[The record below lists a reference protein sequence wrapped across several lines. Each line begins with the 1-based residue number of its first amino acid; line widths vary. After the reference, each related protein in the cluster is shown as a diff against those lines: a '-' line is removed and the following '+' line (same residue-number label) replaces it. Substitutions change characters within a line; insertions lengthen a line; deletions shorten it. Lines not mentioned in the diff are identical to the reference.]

1 MEKGTLQLGTSKFS
15 GIICDWSFTFWYG
28 AASMLWNEV
37 KELLKH
43 KLPEAVQH
51 LWIEPLTC
59 LRADENN
66 IELACPDKF
75 FCSWV
80 KENYL
85 QIIQESLVQL
95 GKDSA
100 QIHFSVS
107 PASANEQTL
116 SLLESTSREQL
127 RLPAIP
133 EAYSNIRNLHPR
145 YTFSE
150 FMVGE
155 SNLLAHSAC
164 KAIAN
169 GETSFGSSLYINAGT
184 GLGKSHLTH
193 AVAHTIVNNFPGT
206 RLYYLTAQ
214 QFSSEMVSRIKSN
227 TMDEFKA
234 KYHNNCDILLI
245 EDVHSLTGKVK
256 TQEEL
261 NELLDVLMKSGKR
274 IILTGSNAPRELTNI
289 DEGFRSRMSAGLI
302 STINPPDL
310 QTSRL
315 IIERKAANCK
325 LQLEEEVVEYLAQC
339 IKGDIRK
346 LESAIVG
353 LKAKSSLLQRSPDLA
368 MAKEVV
374 AEIIGSSQELSA
386 ELIRDF
392 IARHF
397 KVSISDLQSKSRK
410 KTIAFPRQVSMYL
423 ARKYTEQGLME
434 IGKAF
439 NRDHST
445 VLHSV
450 RVITEA
456 MSRNGSIRGQVEL
469 LARKLQK

>member
-1 MEKGTLQLGTSKFS
+1 MEKGTLQLGANKFS
-15 GIICDWSFTFWYG
+15 GRICLWTFYIQDG
-28 AASMLWNEV
+28 VTSMLWNEV

-43 KLPEAVQH
+43 KMPEAVQH

-59 LRADENN
+59 ISSDENH
-66 IELACPDKF
+66 IELSCPDKF
-75 FCSWV
+75 FCGWV

-85 QIIQESLVQL
+85 KIIQESLVQL
-95 GKDSA
+95 GKASA
-100 QIHFSVS
+100 KVHFSIA
-107 PASANEQTL
+107 PARSNEQTL
-116 SLLESTSREQL
+116 PLLECNTREQL

-145 YTFSE
+145 YTFEE

-155 SNLLAHSAC
+155 SNLLAHTAC

-169 GETSFGSSLYINAGT
+169 GETSFGPSLYINAGT

-193 AVAHTIVNNFPGT
+193 AVAHNIANNSPGT
-206 RLYYLTAQ
+206 RLFYLTAQ
-214 QFSSEMVSRIKSN
+214 QFSSEMVSRIKTNS
-227 TMDEFKA
+227 MDEFKT

-245 EDVHSLTGKVK
+245 EDVQSLTGKVK

-261 NELLDVLMKSGKR
+261 NELLDVLIKSGKR
-274 IILTGSNAPRELTNI
+274 IILTGSSVPRALTNI

-315 IIERKAANCK
+315 IIKRKAVYSK
-325 LQLEEEVVEYLAQC
+325 LQLDEDLVEYLAQS

-346 LESAIVG
+346 IESAIVG
-353 LKAKSSLLQRSPDLA
+353 LKAKSSLLHKNPDLA

-374 AEIIGSSQELSA
+374 AEIIGNSQELSA

-392 IARHF
+392 IARQF
-397 KVSISDLQSKSRK
+397 RLTVSDLQSNH
-410 KTIAFPRQVSMYL
+410 
-423 ARKYTEQGLME
+423 ARK
-434 IGKAF
+434 I
-439 NRDHST
+439 
-445 VLHSV
+445 
-450 RVITEA
+450 
-456 MSRNGSIRGQVEL
+456 
-469 LARKLQK
+469 

>member
-1 MEKGTLQLGTSKFS
+1 
-15 GIICDWSFTFWYG
+15 
-28 AASMLWNEV
+28 MLWNEV
-37 KELLKH
+37 KELLKE
-43 KLPEAVQH
+43 KLPEAVQN

-59 LRADENN
+59 IRADENH
-66 IELACPDKF
+66 IELVCPDKF

-85 QIIQESLVQL
+85 KIIQESLAQL
-95 GKDSA
+95 GKTSA
-100 QIHFSVS
+100 KIHLTVS
-107 PASANEQTL
+107 PTRANEQTL
-116 SLLESTSREQL
+116 PLLEGNSPEQL

-133 EAYSNIRNLHPR
+133 EIYSNIRNLHPR
-145 YTFSE
+145 YTFEE

-155 SNLLAHSAC
+155 SNLLAQTAC

-169 GETSFGSSLYINAGT
+169 GDMSFGSSLYINAGT

-193 AVAHTIVNNFPGT
+193 AVAHTIVNNYPGT

-214 QFSSEMVSRIKSN
+214 QFSSEMVSGIKSN
-227 TMDEFKA
+227 TMDEFKS
-234 KYHNNCDILLI
+234 KYHNNCDVLLI
-245 EDVHSLTGKVK
+245 EDVQSLTGKVK

-274 IILTGSNAPRELTNI
+274 IILTGSNAPRALVNI
-289 DEGFRSRMSAGLI
+289 DDGFRSRMSSGLI

-315 IIERKAANCK
+315 IIERKAANFN
-325 LQLEEEVVEYLAQC
+325 LQLEEDLVEYLAQC
-339 IKGDIRK
+339 IRGDIRK

-353 LKAKSSLLQRSPDLA
+353 LKAKSSLLKKLPDLA

-392 IARHF
+392 IARQF
-397 KVSISDLQSKSRK
+397 KVTVSDLQSKSRK
-410 KTIAFPRQVSMYL
+410 KTIAFPRQISMYL

-434 IGKAF
+434 IGRAF

>member
-1 MEKGTLQLGTSKFS
+1 
-15 GIICDWSFTFWYG
+15 
-28 AASMLWNEV
+28 MLWNEV
-37 KELLKH
+37 KEILKH

-59 LRADENN
+59 IKADKDHL
-66 IELACPDKF
+66 ELGCPDKF
-75 FCSWV
+75 FCIWV

-85 QIIQESLVQL
+85 GIIQDVLAEM
-95 GKDSA
+95 GK
-100 QIHFSVS
+100 
-107 PASANEQTL
+107 ASARVSFSISAKDGNVQAVP
-116 SLLESTSREQL
+116 LLDNKGQEQL
-127 RLPAIP
+127 RLPSIP
-133 EAYSNIRNLHPR
+133 EVYSNIRNLHPR
-145 YTFSE
+145 YTFEE

-164 KAIAN
+164 QSIAN
-169 GETSFGSSLYINAGT
+169 GDTSLGPSLYINGGS

-193 AVAHTIVNNFPGT
+193 AVAHTIINNFPGT

-214 QFSSEMVSRIKSN
+214 QFSAEMVSRIKSN
-227 TMDEFKA
+227 SMEEFKA
-234 KYHNNCDILLI
+234 KYHNNCDVLLI
-245 EDVHSLTGKVK
+245 EDVHSLTGKIK

-274 IILTGSNAPRELTNI
+274 IILTGAAAPRDLNNI

-302 STINPPDL
+302 SKINPPDL

-315 IIERKAANCK
+315 IVKRKAANSK
-325 LQLEEEVVEYLAQC
+325 LELDEELVEYLAQS

-346 LESAIVG
+346 IESAIVG
-353 LKAKSSLLQRSPDLA
+353 LKAKSSLLKRTPDFA
-368 MAKEVV
+368 MVKEVV
-374 AEIIGSSQELSA
+374 AEIIGSSQHLTVEH
-386 ELIRDF
+386 IRDF
-392 IARHF
+392 IARQF
-397 KVSISDLQSKSRK
+397 KVSIADIQSKSRK

-423 ARKYTEQGLME
+423 ARKYTEHGLAE

-456 MSRNGSIRGQVEL
+456 ISRNGSIRGQVEL
-469 LARKLQK
+469 LAQKLQK

>member
-1 MEKGTLQLGTSKFS
+1 
-15 GIICDWSFTFWYG
+15 
-28 AASMLWNEV
+28 MLWNEV

-59 LRADENN
+59 IKEDENH

-85 QIIQESLVQL
+85 KVIQESLIQL
-95 GKDSA
+95 GNNRAK
-100 QIHFSVS
+100 IHLSYKNTS
-107 PASANEQTL
+107 EIEQTQP
-116 SLLESTSREQL
+116 LLEGSTREQL

-133 EAYSNIRNLHPR
+133 EAFSNIKNLHPK
-145 YTFSE
+145 YTFEE

-164 KAIAN
+164 KAMAN

-193 AVAHTIVNNFPGT
+193 AVAHTIVNNYPGT
-206 RLYYLTAQ
+206 RLYYLTAK

-227 TMDEFKA
+227 TMDEFKL
-234 KYHNNCDILLI
+234 KYHNNCDVLLI
-245 EDVHSLTGKVK
+245 EDVQCLTGKVK

-261 NELLDVLMKSGKR
+261 NELLDVLIKSGKR
-274 IILTGSNAPRELTNI
+274 IILTGSNTPRDLTNI

-315 IIERKAANCK
+315 IIKRKAVNCR
-325 LQLEEEVVEYLAQC
+325 LQIEEDLVEYLAQS
-339 IKGDIRK
+339 IRGDIRK

-353 LKAKSSLLQRSPDLA
+353 LRAKSSLLQRSPDLA

-374 AEIIGSSQELSA
+374 AEIIGNSQELSA

-392 IARHF
+392 IARQF
-397 KVSISDLQSKSRK
+397 KVSVSDMQSKSRK

-423 ARKYTEQGLME
+423 ARKYTDQALAE

-456 MSRNGSIRGQVEL
+456 VSRNGSVRGQLEL
-469 LARKLQK
+469 LAKKLRQ

>member
-1 MEKGTLQLGTSKFS
+1 
-15 GIICDWSFTFWYG
+15 
-28 AASMLWNEV
+28 MLWDEV
-37 KELLKH
+37 KETLKY
-43 KLPEAVQH
+43 KLPEPVQH

-59 LRADENN
+59 ISAGENVL
-66 IELACPDKF
+66 ELGCPDKF

-85 QIIQESLVQL
+85 QVMQESLTQL
-95 GKDSA
+95 GKGA
-100 QIHFSVS
+100 V
-107 PASANEQTL
+107 NL
-116 SLLESTSREQL
+116 SLTVVPALAADRDAAPAGNSTREQL

-133 EAYSNIRNLHPR
+133 ETYSNIKNLHPR
-145 YTFSE
+145 YTFEE
-150 FMVGE
+150 FMVGD
-155 SNLLAHSAC
+155 SNVLAHTAC

-169 GETSFGSSLYINAGT
+169 GETFFGPSLYINAST

-193 AVAHTIVNNFPGT
+193 AVAHTIMSSYPGT

-214 QFSSEMVSRIKSN
+214 QFSSEMVARIRSN
-227 TMDEFKA
+227 TMDQFKA
-234 KYHNNCDILLI
+234 KYHNNCDVLLI
-245 EDVHSLTGKVK
+245 EDVQSLTGKAK

-261 NELLDVLMKSGKR
+261 NETLDILMKAGKR
-274 IILTGSNAPRELTNI
+274 IILTGSAVPRSLKNI
-289 DEGFRSRMSAGLI
+289 DDGFRSRMSAGLI

-315 IIERKAANCK
+315 IIARKAANSR
-325 LQLEEEVVEYLAQC
+325 LSLSEDLMEYLAQSVR
-339 IKGDIRK
+339 GDIRR

-353 LKAKSSLLQRSPDLA
+353 LKAKSVLLQKNPDLA
-368 MAKEVV
+368 MAKEVL
-374 AEIIGSSQELSA
+374 AEIIGSSQTLSA

-392 IARHF
+392 IARQF
-397 KVSISDLQSKSRK
+397 RVSVSDLQSRSRK
-410 KTIAFPRQVSMYL
+410 KVIAFPRQISMYL
-423 ARKYTEQGLME
+423 ARKYTEEGLAE
-434 IGKAF
+434 IGRAF

-469 LARKLQK
+469 LAKKLRQ

>member
-1 MEKGTLQLGTSKFS
+1 
-15 GIICDWSFTFWYG
+15 
-28 AASMLWNEV
+28 MLWNEV

-59 LRADENN
+59 LRADENL
-66 IELACPDKF
+66 IELVCPDKF

-95 GKDSA
+95 GKGSA
-100 QIHFSVS
+100 QINFSVS
-107 PASANEQTL
+107 PASANEQSL
-116 SLLESTSREQL
+116 PLLESTGREQL

-133 EAYSNIRNLHPR
+133 EVYSNIRNLHPR
-145 YTFSE
+145 YTFAE

-169 GETSFGSSLYINAGT
+169 GEMSFGPSLYINAGT

-193 AVAHTIVNNFPGT
+193 AVAHNIVNNFPGT

-214 QFSSEMVSRIKSN
+214 QFSSEMVSGIKSN
-227 TMDEFKA
+227 TMDEFKT
-234 KYHNNCDILLI
+234 KYHKNCDILLI
-245 EDVHSLTGKVK
+245 EDVQSLAGKVK

-261 NELLDVLMKSGKR
+261 NELLDVLLKSGKR
-274 IILTGSNAPRELTNI
+274 IIITGSNAPRELTNI
-289 DEGFRSRMSAGLI
+289 DSGFRSRMSAGLI

-315 IIERKAANCK
+315 IICRKAVNCK
-325 LQLEEEVVEYLAQC
+325 LQLEEDVVEYLAQC

-353 LKAKSSLLQRSPDLA
+353 LKAKSSLLGRSPDLA

-374 AEIIGSSQELSA
+374 AEIVGNSQELSA

-397 KVSISDLQSKSRK
+397 KVSVADLQSKSRK
-410 KTIAFPRQVSMYL
+410 KTITFPRQLSMYL

-450 RVITEA
+450 RKITEA
-456 MSRNGSIRGQVEL
+456 ISRNGSIRGQVEL

>member
-1 MEKGTLQLGTSKFS
+1 
-15 GIICDWSFTFWYG
+15 
-28 AASMLWNEV
+28 MLWDQV
-37 KELLKH
+37 KELLKQ

-59 LRADENN
+59 VRADENHL
-66 IELACPDKF
+66 ELSCPDKF
-75 FCSWV
+75 VCSWV
-80 KENYL
+80 KENYFKV
-85 QIIQESLVQL
+85 IQESLVQL
-95 GKDSA
+95 GKTSA
-100 QIHFSVS
+100 KINFSIS
-107 PASANEQTL
+107 TASQYEQTV
-116 SLLESTSREQL
+116 SLLEGTGQEQL

-145 YTFSE
+145 YTFEE

-164 KAIAN
+164 QAIAN
-169 GETSFGSSLYINAGT
+169 GETSLGPSLYINAGT

-193 AVAHTIVNNFPGT
+193 AVAHAIVNNFPGT

-227 TMDEFKA
+227 SMDQFKE
-234 KYHNNCDILLI
+234 KYHNHCDVLLI
-245 EDVHSLTGKVK
+245 EDVQSLTGKVK

-274 IILTGSNAPRELTNI
+274 IILTGSSVPRELTNI

-302 STINPPDL
+302 STIKPPDL

-315 IIERKAANCK
+315 IIKRKAANCK
-325 LQLEEEVVEYLAQC
+325 LDIDDDLVEYLAQ
-339 IKGDIRK
+339 IIRGDIRK

-353 LKAKSSLLQRSPDLA
+353 LKAKSTMLQKSPDLS

-374 AEIIGSSQELSA
+374 AEIIGNSQELSA

-392 IARHF
+392 IARQF
-397 KVSISDLQSKSRK
+397 KVSVSDMQSKSRK
-410 KTIAFPRQVSMYL
+410 KIIAFPRQVSMYL
-423 ARKYTEQGLME
+423 ARKYTEQGLVE

-456 MSRNGSIRGQVEL
+456 ISRNGSIRGQVKL
-469 LARKLQK
+469 LAKKLQK

>member
-1 MEKGTLQLGTSKFS
+1 
-15 GIICDWSFTFWYG
+15 
-28 AASMLWNEV
+28 MLWNEI
-37 KELLKH
+37 KEILRY

-51 LWIEPLTC
+51 LWIEPMACTG
-59 LRADENN
+59 ADENR
-66 IELACPDKF
+66 IDLACPDKF
-75 FCSWV
+75 FCSWI

-85 QIIQESLVQL
+85 KVIEESLKEL
-95 GKDSA
+95 GKTA
-100 QIHFSVS
+100 VQIHFSVS
-107 PASANEQTL
+107 NPSPQEQRIP
-116 SLLESTSREQL
+116 LLEGNGNREQL

-133 EAYSNIRNLHPR
+133 QVNTSIRNLHPR
-145 YTFSE
+145 YTFEE

-169 GETSFGSSLYINAGT
+169 GDTSFGSSLYINAGS

-193 AVAHTIVNNFPGT
+193 AVAHTIVDHFPGT

-214 QFSSEMVSRIKSN
+214 QFSTEMVSRIKSN
-227 TMDEFKA
+227 SMDEFKN
-234 KYHNNCDILLI
+234 KYHNYCDVLLI
-245 EDVHSLTGKVK
+245 EDVQSLTGKAK

-261 NELLDVLMKSGKR
+261 NEILDVLMKSGKR
-274 IILTGSNAPRELTNI
+274 IILTGSAIPRELTNI

-310 QTSRL
+310 HTSRL
-315 IIERKAANCK
+315 IINRKAKNCN
-325 LQLEEEVVEYLAQC
+325 LLLDEELIEYLAQS
-339 IKGDIRK
+339 IRGDIRK

-353 LKAKSSLLQRSPDLA
+353 LKAKSSLLRREPDIA

-374 AEIIGSSQELSA
+374 SEIIGNSQDLSA
-386 ELIRDF
+386 EFIRDF
-392 IARHF
+392 IARQF
-397 KVSISDLQSKSRK
+397 KISIRDLQSKSRK

-423 ARKYTEQGLME
+423 ARKYTEQGLAE

-450 RVITEA
+450 RVISEA

-469 LARKLQK
+469 LGKKLQK

>member
-1 MEKGTLQLGTSKFS
+1 
-15 GIICDWSFTFWYG
+15 
-28 AASMLWNEV
+28 MLWKEV
-37 KELLKH
+37 KDHLKH

-59 LRADENN
+59 IRDDENYL
-66 IELACPDKF
+66 ELECPDKF

-85 QIIQESLVQL
+85 KIIQETLNQL
-95 GKDSA
+95 GKTSA
-100 QIHFSVS
+100 KIHFSIS
-107 PASANEQTL
+107 RASVNEQTPP
-116 SLLESTSREQL
+116 LLEGNTREQL

-133 EAYSNIRNLHPR
+133 EVYSNIKNLHPR
-145 YTFSE
+145 YTFEE

-155 SNLLAHSAC
+155 SNLLAHTAC

-169 GETSFGSSLYINAGT
+169 GEPFFGSSLYINAGT

-193 AVAHTIVNNFPGT
+193 AVAHTIVNNSPGT

-227 TMDEFKA
+227 SMDEFKS
-234 KYHNNCDILLI
+234 KYHNNCDVLLI
-245 EDVHSLTGKVK
+245 EDVQSLTGKVK

-274 IILTGSNAPRELTNI
+274 IILTGSNVPKALTKI

-315 IIERKAANCK
+315 IIERKAANCN
-325 LQLEEEVVEYLAQC
+325 LQLEEDLVDYLAQC

-353 LKAKSSLLQRSPDLA
+353 LKAKSSLLKKNPDLA

-374 AEIIGSSQELSA
+374 SEIIDNSQELSA

-392 IARHF
+392 IARQF
-397 KVSISDLQSKSRK
+397 RLTISDLQSKSRK
-410 KTIAFPRQVSMYL
+410 KNITFPRQVSMYL

-469 LARKLQK
+469 LGRKLQK

>member
-1 MEKGTLQLGTSKFS
+1 
-15 GIICDWSFTFWYG
+15 
-28 AASMLWNEV
+28 MLWNEV
-37 KELLKH
+37 KELLKD

-59 LRADENN
+59 IKADENH

-85 QIIQESLVQL
+85 KVIQESLLQL
-95 GKDSA
+95 GKTSA
-100 QIHFSVS
+100 QIHFSVG
-107 PASANEQTL
+107 PDSANEQTVP
-116 SLLESTSREQL
+116 LLENGTREQL

-145 YTFSE
+145 YTFEE

-164 KAIAN
+164 SAIAN

-193 AVAHTIVNNFPGT
+193 SVAHTIVNNFPGT
-206 RLYYLTAQ
+206 RLYYVTAQ

-227 TMDEFKA
+227 SMDEFKT
-234 KYHNNCDILLI
+234 KYHNNCDVLLI
-245 EDVHSLTGKVK
+245 EDVQSLTGKVK

-261 NELLDVLMKSGKR
+261 NELLDVMIKSGRR

-302 STINPPDL
+302 SKINPPDL

-315 IIERKAANCK
+315 IIKRKAVNCK
-325 LQLEEEVVEYLAQC
+325 LQLEEDLVEYLAQC
-339 IKGDIRK
+339 IRGDIRK

-353 LKAKSSLLQRSPDLA
+353 LKAKSTLLQKNPDLA

-374 AEIIGSSQELSA
+374 AEIIGNSQELSA

-392 IARHF
+392 IARQF
-397 KVSISDLQSKSRK
+397 KVSVADMQSKSRK
-410 KTIAFPRQVSMYL
+410 KTVTFPRQVSMYL
-423 ARKYTEQGLME
+423 ARKYTEQGLVE

-450 RVITEA
+450 RVISAA

-469 LARKLQK
+469 LAEKMHK

>member
-1 MEKGTLQLGTSKFS
+1 
-15 GIICDWSFTFWYG
+15 
-28 AASMLWNEV
+28 MLWNEV
-37 KELLKH
+37 KEVLKH

-59 LRADENN
+59 IRSDDNL
-66 IELACPDKF
+66 IELVCPDKF

-85 QIIQESLVQL
+85 KIIQESLVQL
-95 GKDSA
+95 GKTSA
-100 QIHFSVS
+100 KIHFSVS
-107 PASANEQTL
+107 SANANEQTL
-116 SLLESTSREQL
+116 PLLEGNTREQL

-133 EAYSNIRNLHPR
+133 ESYSNIRHLHPR
-145 YTFSE
+145 YTFEE

-155 SNLLAHSAC
+155 SNLLAHTAC

-193 AVAHTIVNNFPGT
+193 AVAHTIANNFPGT

-214 QFSSEMVSRIKSN
+214 QFSSEMVAGIKSN
-227 TMDEFKA
+227 TMDEFKS
-234 KYHNNCDILLI
+234 KYHNHCDVLLI
-245 EDVHSLTGKVK
+245 EDVQSLTGKVK

-274 IILTGSNAPRELTNI
+274 IILTGSNAPRALANI
-289 DEGFRSRMSAGLI
+289 DDGFRSRMSAGLI

-315 IIERKAANCK
+315 IIKRKAENCK
-325 LQLEEEVVEYLAQC
+325 LELEEDLVEYLAQC

-353 LKAKSSLLQRSPDLA
+353 LKAKSTLLKKNPDLA

-374 AEIIGSSQELSA
+374 ADIIGNSQELSA
-386 ELIRDF
+386 EIIRDF
-392 IARHF
+392 IARQF
-397 KVSISDLQSKSRK
+397 RVTISDLQSKSRK
-410 KTIAFPRQVSMYL
+410 KAIAFPRQVSMYL

-434 IGKAF
+434 IGRAF

-469 LARKLQK
+469 LAKKLQK

>member
-1 MEKGTLQLGTSKFS
+1 
-15 GIICDWSFTFWYG
+15 
-28 AASMLWNEV
+28 MLWNEV
-37 KELLKH
+37 KELLKN

-59 LRADENN
+59 IKADENH

-85 QIIQESLVQL
+85 KVMQESLVQL
-95 GKDSA
+95 GKASA
-100 QIHFSVS
+100 QIHFSVG
-107 PASANEQTL
+107 PDSANEQAAL
-116 SLLESTSREQL
+116 LLENSTQKQL
-127 RLPAIP
+127 RLPAMP

-145 YTFSE
+145 YTFEE

-164 KAIAN
+164 NAIAN

-193 AVAHTIVNNFPGT
+193 AVAHTIVNNYPGT
-206 RLYYLTAQ
+206 RLFYLTAQ

-227 TMDEFKA
+227 SMDEFKT
-234 KYHNNCDILLI
+234 KYHNNCDVLLI
-245 EDVHSLTGKVK
+245 EDVQSLTGKVK

-261 NELLDVLMKSGKR
+261 NELLDVMIKSGRR

-302 STINPPDL
+302 SKINPPDL

-315 IIERKAANCK
+315 IIKRKAVNCK
-325 LQLEEEVVEYLAQC
+325 LQLEEDLVEYLAQC
-339 IKGDIRK
+339 IRGDIRK

-353 LKAKSSLLQRSPDLA
+353 LKAKSTLLQKNPDLA

-374 AEIIGSSQELSA
+374 AEIIGNSQELSA

-392 IARHF
+392 IARQF
-397 KVSISDLQSKSRK
+397 KVSVADMQSKSRK
-410 KTIAFPRQVSMYL
+410 KTVTFPRQVSMYL
-423 ARKYTEQGLME
+423 ARKYTEQGLVE

-450 RVITEA
+450 RVISAA

-469 LARKLQK
+469 LAEKMHK

>member
-1 MEKGTLQLGTSKFS
+1 
-15 GIICDWSFTFWYG
+15 
-28 AASMLWNEV
+28 MLWDEV
-37 KELLKH
+37 KDLLKH
-43 KLPEAVQH
+43 KLPEAVQQ

-59 LRADENN
+59 IRADENH

-75 FCSWV
+75 FCGWV

-85 QIIQESLVQL
+85 KIIQESLVQL
-95 GKDSA
+95 GKTSA
-100 QIHFSVS
+100 NIQFSVS
-107 PASANEQTL
+107 PPSAHEQL
-116 SLLESTSREQL
+116 LPLLEGNTREQL

-133 EAYSNIRNLHPR
+133 EVYSNIRNLHPR
-145 YTFSE
+145 YTFEE

-155 SNLLAHSAC
+155 SNLLAHTAC

-193 AVAHTIVNNFPGT
+193 AVAHTIVNSFPGT

-234 KYHNNCDILLI
+234 KYHNNCDVLLI
-245 EDVHSLTGKVK
+245 EDVQSLTGKVK
-256 TQEEL
+256 TQAEL
-261 NELLDVLMKSGKR
+261 NELLDVLIKSGKR
-274 IILTGSNAPRELTNI
+274 IILTGSNAPRALKNI

-302 STINPPDL
+302 STINPPDFK
-310 QTSRL
+310 TSRL

-325 LQLEEEVVEYLAQC
+325 LQLDEDMVEYLAQG

-353 LKAKSSLLQRSPDLA
+353 LKAKSSLLQRNPDFA
-368 MAKEVV
+368 MVKEIV
-374 AEIIGSSQELSA
+374 AEIVGSSQELSA

-392 IARHF
+392 IARQF
-397 KVSISDLQSKSRK
+397 KVSVPDMQSKSRK

-434 IGKAF
+434 IGRAF

>member
-1 MEKGTLQLGTSKFS
+1 
-15 GIICDWSFTFWYG
+15 
-28 AASMLWNEV
+28 MLWNDV
-37 KELLKH
+37 KEILKH

-51 LWIEPLTC
+51 LWIAPLSCVKATE
-59 LRADENN
+59 DH

-75 FCSWV
+75 FCIWV

-85 QIIQESLVQL
+85 KVIRESLSEL
-95 GKDSA
+95 GRSSTRVD
-100 QIHFSVS
+100 FSVS
-107 PASANEQTL
+107 TALPESPPAND
-116 SLLESTSREQL
+116 SREQL

-133 EAYSNIRNLHPR
+133 EIYSNIRNLHPR
-145 YTFSE
+145 YTFEE

-169 GETSFGSSLYINAGT
+169 GKTDFGPSLYINAGT

-193 AVAHTIVNNFPGT
+193 AVAHTIINNYPAT

-214 QFSSEMVSRIKSN
+214 QFSSEMVSGIKSN
-227 TMDEFKA
+227 SMDQFKT
-234 KYHNNCDILLI
+234 KYHNNCDVLLI
-245 EDVHSLTGKVK
+245 EDVQSLTGKVK

-274 IILTGSNAPRELTNI
+274 IILTGSTAPRELANI

-315 IIERKAANCK
+315 IITRKAANCK
-325 LQLEEEVVEYLAQC
+325 LQLEEDLVEYMAQN
-339 IKGDIRK
+339 IRGDIRK
-346 LESAIVG
+346 LESTIVG
-353 LKAKSSLLQRSPDLA
+353 LKAKSSLLGRDPDLA
-368 MAKEVV
+368 MVKEVM
-374 AEIIGSSQELSA
+374 ADIIGSSQELTA
-386 ELIRDF
+386 EQIRDF
-392 IARHF
+392 IARQF
-397 KVSISDLQSKSRK
+397 KVSVADLQSKSRK
-410 KTIAFPRQVSMYL
+410 KNIAFPRQVSMYL
-423 ARKYTEQGLME
+423 ARKYTEQCLVE
-434 IGKAF
+434 IGRAF
-439 NRDHST
+439 KRDHST

-450 RVITEA
+450 RKITEA

-469 LARKLQK
+469 LAKKLQK

>member
-1 MEKGTLQLGTSKFS
+1 
-15 GIICDWSFTFWYG
+15 
-28 AASMLWNEV
+28 MLWNEV

-59 LRADENN
+59 IREDATH

-75 FCSWV
+75 YCSWV

-85 QIIQESLVQL
+85 KIIQESLVQL
-95 GKDSA
+95 GKGSA
-100 QIHFSVS
+100 KIHFSVFPPGS
-107 PASANEQTL
+107 GESTQP
-116 SLLESTSREQL
+116 LLENNRGAQL
-127 RLPAIP
+127 RLPSIP
-133 EAYSNIRNLHPR
+133 EVNSNIRYLHPR
-145 YTFSE
+145 YTFEE
-150 FMVGE
+150 FMVGD

-164 KAIAN
+164 KAIAS

-193 AVAHTIVNNFPGT
+193 AVAHNIINNFPGT

-214 QFSSEMVSRIKSN
+214 QFSSEMVAGIKTN
-227 TMDEFKA
+227 TMDEFKL
-234 KYHNNCDILLI
+234 KYHNNCDVLLI
-245 EDVHSLTGKVK
+245 EDVQSLTGKVK

-261 NELLDVLMKSGKR
+261 NELLDVLIKTGKR
-274 IILTGSNAPRELTNI
+274 IILTGSNAPRDLSNI
-289 DEGFRSRMSAGLI
+289 DEGFRSRMSAGLM

-315 IIERKAANCK
+315 IIKRKAENYK
-325 LQLEEEVVEYLAQC
+325 LQLEEDLVEYLAGC

-346 LESAIVG
+346 IESAIVG
-353 LKAKSSLLQRSPDLA
+353 LKAKSSLLQKTPDLA

-374 AEIIGSSQELSA
+374 SEIIGNSQELSV

-392 IARHF
+392 IARQF
-397 KVSISDLQSKSRK
+397 KISVSDLRSKSRK
-410 KTIAFPRQVSMYL
+410 KSVAFPRQVSMYL

-434 IGKAF
+434 IGRAF

-456 MSRNGSIRGQVEL
+456 MSRNGSIRGQVGL
-469 LARKLQK
+469 LAKKLQK

>member
-1 MEKGTLQLGTSKFS
+1 
-15 GIICDWSFTFWYG
+15 
-28 AASMLWNEV
+28 MLWNEV

-43 KLPEAVQH
+43 KLPEAVQQ
-51 LWIEPLTC
+51 LWIEPLNCT
-59 LRADENN
+59 RADENH
-66 IELACPDKF
+66 IELTCPDKF

-80 KENYL
+80 QENYRK
-85 QIIQESLVQL
+85 IIQETLVQL
-95 GKDSA
+95 GKTA
-100 QIHFSVS
+100 AKIHFSVS
-107 PASANEQTL
+107 PASAYAP
-116 SLLESTSREQL
+116 SVPLLEGNTREQL

-133 EAYSNIRNLHPR
+133 EVFSNIKHLHPR
-145 YTFSE
+145 YTFEE

-155 SNLLAHSAC
+155 SNLLAHTAC

-169 GETSFGSSLYINAGT
+169 GETSFGSSLYINAGS

-193 AVAHTIVNNFPGT
+193 AVAHTIGNNFPGT

-214 QFSSEMVSRIKSN
+214 QFSSEMVSSIKSN

-234 KYHNNCDILLI
+234 KYHNKCDILLI
-245 EDVHSLTGKVK
+245 EDVQSLTGKVK

-261 NELLDVLMKSGKR
+261 NELLDVLIKSGKR
-274 IILTGSNAPRELTNI
+274 IILTGSSAPRALTNI
-289 DEGFRSRMSAGLI
+289 DDGFRSRMSAGLI

-310 QTSRL
+310 KTSRL

-325 LQLEEEVVEYLAQC
+325 LQLDEDLVDYLAQC

-368 MAKEVV
+368 MAQEIV
-374 AEIIGSSQELSA
+374 AEIIGNSQELSA

-392 IARHF
+392 IARQF
-397 KVSISDLQSKSRK
+397 KVSVSDMQSKSRK

-434 IGKAF
+434 IGRAF

>member
-1 MEKGTLQLGTSKFS
+1 
-15 GIICDWSFTFWYG
+15 
-28 AASMLWNEV
+28 MLWNEV

-59 LRADENN
+59 IRADENH

-85 QIIQESLVQL
+85 KIIQESLVQL
-95 GKDSA
+95 GKISA
-100 QIHFSVS
+100 KIHFSVV
-107 PASANEQTL
+107 PASANEHNL
-116 SLLESTSREQL
+116 SLLEGSSREQL

-133 EAYSNIRNLHPR
+133 ESYSNIRNLHPR
-145 YTFSE
+145 YTFDE

-155 SNLLAHSAC
+155 SNLMAHTAC

-169 GETSFGSSLYINAGT
+169 GEISFGPSLYINAGT

-227 TMDEFKA
+227 SMDEFKA
-234 KYHNNCDILLI
+234 KYHNHCDVLLI
-245 EDVHSLTGKVK
+245 EDVQSLTGKVK

-274 IILTGSNAPRELTNI
+274 IILTGSNAPRALTNI

-315 IIERKAANCK
+315 IIQRKAANCQ

-339 IKGDIRK
+339 IRGDIRK
-346 LESAIVG
+346 LESTIVG
-353 LKAKSSLLQRSPDLA
+353 IKAKSSLLKKNPDLA

-374 AEIIGSSQELSA
+374 AEIIGNSQELNEFLAS
-386 ELIRDF
+386 
-392 IARHF
+392 
-397 KVSISDLQSKSRK
+397 VSLSHKADHV
-410 KTIAFPRQVSMYL
+410 TVV
-423 ARKYTEQGLME
+423 E
-434 IGKAF
+434 I
-439 NRDHST
+439 NP
-445 VLHSV
+445 
-450 RVITEA
+450 
-456 MSRNGSIRGQVEL
+456 GQQ
-469 LARKLQK
+469 A

>member
-1 MEKGTLQLGTSKFS
+1 MLFVTYFL
-15 GIICDWSFTFWYG
+15 YG
-28 AASMLWNEV
+28 VAAMLWNEV
-37 KELLKH
+37 KELLRD

-51 LWIEPLTC
+51 LWIEPLICT
-59 LRADENN
+59 RADDSQL
-66 IELACPDKF
+66 ELACPDRF

-85 QIIQESLVQL
+85 KIIQETLLQL
-95 GKDSA
+95 GKSSA
-100 QIHFSVS
+100 KINFIVKIPVS
-107 PASANEQTL
+107 DGQMLPPPEGAF
-116 SLLESTSREQL
+116 RKQL

-133 EAYSNIRNLHPR
+133 EVYSNIRNLHPR
-145 YTFSE
+145 YTFEE

-155 SNLLAHSAC
+155 SNLLAHTAC
-164 KAIAN
+164 RAIAN
-169 GETSFGSSLYINAGT
+169 GENSYGSSLFINAGT

-214 QFSSEMVSRIKSN
+214 QFSAEMVSGIKTN

-245 EDVHSLTGKVK
+245 EDVQNLTGKNK

-274 IILTGSNAPRELTNI
+274 VILTGSNAPRNLANI

-315 IIERKAANCK
+315 IIKRKAANSN
-325 LQLEEEVVEYLAQC
+325 LQLEEELVEYLAQT

-346 LESAIVG
+346 IESAIVG
-353 LKAKSSLLQRSPDLA
+353 LKAKSSLLSKSSDLA

-386 ELIRDF
+386 EHIRDF
-392 IARHF
+392 IARQF
-397 KVSISDLQSKSRK
+397 KVSVSDLQSKSRK

-423 ARKYTEQGLME
+423 ARKYTEQGLVE
-434 IGKAF
+434 IGRVF

-456 MSRNGSIRGQVEL
+456 MSRNNSIRGQVEL
-469 LARKLQK
+469 LAKKLHK

>member
-1 MEKGTLQLGTSKFS
+1 
-15 GIICDWSFTFWYG
+15 
-28 AASMLWNEV
+28 MLWNEV
-37 KELLKH
+37 KELLKN

-59 LRADENN
+59 IKADENH

-85 QIIQESLVQL
+85 KVMQESLVQL
-95 GKDSA
+95 GKASA
-100 QIHFSVS
+100 QIHFSVG
-107 PASANEQTL
+107 PDSANEQATL
-116 SLLESTSREQL
+116 LLENSTRKQL
-127 RLPAIP
+127 RLPAMP
-133 EAYSNIRNLHPR
+133 EAYSNMRNLHPR
-145 YTFSE
+145 YTFEE

-164 KAIAN
+164 NAIAN

-193 AVAHTIVNNFPGT
+193 AVAHTIVDNYPGT

-227 TMDEFKA
+227 SMDEFKT
-234 KYHNNCDILLI
+234 KYHNNCDVLLI
-245 EDVHSLTGKVK
+245 EDVQSLTGKVK

-261 NELLDVLMKSGKR
+261 NELLDVMIKTGRR
-274 IILTGSNAPRELTNI
+274 IILTGSTAPRELTNI

-302 STINPPDL
+302 SKINPPDL

-315 IIERKAANCK
+315 IIKRKAVNCK
-325 LQLEEEVVEYLAQC
+325 LQLDEDLVEYLAQC
-339 IKGDIRK
+339 IRGDIRK

-353 LKAKSSLLQRSPDLA
+353 LKAKSTLLQKTPDLA
-368 MAKEVV
+368 MVKEVV
-374 AEIIGSSQELSA
+374 AEIIGNSQELSA

-392 IARHF
+392 IARQF
-397 KVSISDLQSKSRK
+397 KVSVSDMQSKSRK
-410 KTIAFPRQVSMYL
+410 KTITFPRQVSMYL
-423 ARKYTEQGLME
+423 ARKYTEQGLVE

-450 RVITEA
+450 RVISEA
-456 MSRNGSIRGQVEL
+456 MSRNGSIRGQVKL
-469 LARKLQK
+469 LAEKLQK

>member
-1 MEKGTLQLGTSKFS
+1 
-15 GIICDWSFTFWYG
+15 
-28 AASMLWNEV
+28 MLWNEV

-59 LRADENN
+59 IRADEDR

-75 FCSWV
+75 FCGWV

-85 QIIQESLVQL
+85 KVIQESLVQL
-95 GKDSA
+95 GKISA
-100 QIHFSVS
+100 KIHFSVD
-107 PASANEQTL
+107 PASANEQAVP
-116 SLLESTSREQL
+116 LLESNTREQL

-133 EAYSNIRNLHPR
+133 EIYSNIRNLHPR
-145 YTFSE
+145 YTFAE

-155 SNLLAHSAC
+155 SNLLAQSAC

-169 GETSFGSSLYINAGT
+169 GETSFAPSLYINAGT

-234 KYHNNCDILLI
+234 KYHNNCDVLLI
-245 EDVHSLTGKVK
+245 EDVQSLTGKVK

-289 DEGFRSRMSAGLI
+289 DESFRSRMSAGLI
-302 STINPPDL
+302 STISPPDL

-315 IIERKAANCK
+315 IIKRKAANCK
-325 LQLEEEVVEYLAQC
+325 LQLEEDLVEYLAQC
-339 IKGDIRK
+339 IRGDIRK

-353 LKAKSSLLQRSPDLA
+353 IKAKSSLLKRSPDLA

-374 AEIIGSSQELSA
+374 SEIIGSSQELSA

-392 IARHF
+392 IARQF
-397 KVSISDLQSKSRK
+397 KVSIADMQSKSRK

-450 RVITEA
+450 RVITGA

-469 LARKLQK
+469 LAKKLQK

>member
-1 MEKGTLQLGTSKFS
+1 
-15 GIICDWSFTFWYG
+15 
-28 AASMLWNEV
+28 MLWNDV
-37 KELLKH
+37 KELLKY

-51 LWIEPLTC
+51 LWIDPLIC
-59 LRADENN
+59 IRADENQ
-66 IELACPDKF
+66 IELTCPDKF

-80 KENYL
+80 QENYMR
-85 QIIQESLVQL
+85 IIHESLVEL
-95 GKDSA
+95 GKPA
-100 QIHFSVS
+100 TMVRLTVS
-107 PASANEQTL
+107 SESIPEQVPP
-116 SLLESTSREQL
+116 LLEGNCQKQL

-133 EAYSNIRNLHPR
+133 ETYSNIRNLHPR
-145 YTFSE
+145 YTFEE

-164 KAIAN
+164 HALAN
-169 GETSFGSSLYINAGT
+169 GETSFGSSLYINAGS

-193 AVAHTIVNNFPGT
+193 AVAHSIVNNFPGT

-214 QFSSEMVSRIKSN
+214 QFSSEMVSGIKSN

-234 KYHNNCDILLI
+234 KYHNNCDVLLI

-256 TQEEL
+256 TQEEI
-261 NELLDVLMKSGKR
+261 NELLDVLVKSGKR
-274 IILTGSNAPRELTNI
+274 IILTGSNVPRELKNI

-315 IIERKAANCK
+315 IIRRKAANSN
-325 LQLEEEVVEYLAQC
+325 LELDEDLVEYLAQS

-346 LESAIVG
+346 IESAIVG
-353 LKAKSSLLQRSPDLA
+353 LKAKSSLLKRVPDLT

-374 AEIIGSSQELSA
+374 AEIVGSSQELSA

-392 IARHF
+392 IARQF
-397 KVSISDLQSKSRK
+397 KITVSDLQSKSRR
-410 KTIAFPRQVSMYL
+410 KTIAFPRQISMYL
-423 ARKYTEQGLME
+423 ARKYTDQGLVE

-450 RVITEA
+450 RVISEA
-456 MSRNGSIRGQVEL
+456 ISRNGSIRGQVEL
-469 LARKLQK
+469 LAKKLQK